1 MWLHFIGKPNWAKG
15 LQTLYI
21 CHYQAQVMSDDKLM
35 SKKKPAYPVS
45 KKLDGYLEKY
55 NRKIEIPIFYEDLLR
70 FQGSV
75 AVYDEDGE
83 DTLWVRVYYSD
94 FEREEIDMSLKKVYS
109 ILHSDGSERI
119 LEYLNIDAVD
129 YCTFGNSKPFRIK
142 VRNILNDNY
151 TYFYVKKT
159 DASRIYGLEL
169 EHMLSPYNLNFL
181 VYKDTLIEEHIAGI
195 PGDVFIKYS
204 LPELNEREKA
214 QLAKEFVKFNERC
227 MIRLL
232 GDMRSYNYVIVPVHD
247 FDHVVYRIRA
257 IDFDQQCFEG
267 KLKVY
272 RPQFFKENF
281 QMVELVREKL
291 QKNSVDQYKIEER
304 SIVAKRIISSGTRI
318 KRLVEIA
325 KTDDISLNENIDQLK
340 GEIYDL
346 TLDLNFKK
354 STKMGQVL
362 SLALDFVKRNYQD
375 VSMRELIEKKF

>member
-1 MWLHFIGKPNWAKG
+1 
-15 LQTLYI
+15 
-21 CHYQAQVMSDDKLM
+21 MSEEKMM
-35 SKKKPAYPVS
+35 SKKKPAYPVN
-45 KKLDGYLEKY
+45 KKLDGYLSRY
-55 NRKIEIPIFYEDLLR
+55 SRKIEIPIFYEDLLR
-70 FQGSV
+70 FSGSII
-75 AVYDEDGE
+75 VYDSEGE

-94 FEREEIDMSLKKVYS
+94 FEREEIDISLKKVYS
-109 ILHSDGSERI
+109 ILHSDGSDRI
-119 LEYLNIDAVD
+119 LDYLTVDAVD

-142 VRNILNDNY
+142 IRNILNDNY

-159 DASRIYGLEL
+159 DASRVYGLEL

-181 VYKDTLIEEHIAGI
+181 VYGDTLIEEHIAGI
-195 PGDVFIKYS
+195 PGDVFIHDM
-204 LPELNEREKA
+204 LPKCTEAEKA

-247 FDHVVYRIRA
+247 FDHVVYKIRA

-281 QMVELVREKL
+281 QMVELVRSKL

-304 SIVAKRIISSGTRI
+304 SIVAKRIISSGNRI
-318 KRLVEIA
+318 KRLVGIS
-325 KTDDISLNENIDQLK
+325 KTDDISLEENIEKLK
-340 GEIYDL
+340 MEIYEL
-346 TLDLNFKK
+346 TKDLNFKK
-354 STKMGQVL
+354 CNTMGEVL

-375 VSMRELIEKKF
+375 VNMTQIFG